1 MFSLHFSVDLSNG
14 QNVPVASILR
24 CSSTWSSKGNLLGQC
39 GEEREDEHVS

>member
-14 QNVPVASILR
+14 QNAPVASILR
-24 CSSTWSSKGNLLGQC
+24 CSSTWSGKGNLLGQC